1 MANPHKSTPIGYAFE
16 SMCDRINRM
25 APVLQ
30 DPYRRIS
37 DTQRLAI
44 KQACEAIEEE
54 WILDESMRAPRNE
67 AE

>member
-1 MANPHKSTPIGYAFE
+1 MSNPNKDSPIGYAFE

-25 APVLQ
+25 SAVLQ

-44 KQACEAIEEE
+44 RQACEAIEEE
-54 WILDESMRAPRNE
+54 WILEESMRAPRDKG
-67 AE
+67 